1 LSRYAVTALVL
12 CLLGGTAVALGI
24 IEGFKLEKNP
34 ISGPLIDKTF
44 SPVCRCPQRVAHI
57 QFRLRNTGTLTL
69 AVVAADGKVVRTLA
83 DNKRFFHGMKRFDWD
98 GRDDAGKIVPDGFYR
113 LRLHFGG
120 QHRTIVMPRGT
131 IVDTKRPT
139 VTLVSIKPR
148 VFSPNGDRVHDLV
161 SIRYRVNEPAKVNV
175 LVDGKVAI
183 RGYYSRTAGTLYWPG
198 TVRGRTLPAGTYAIG
213 LVAQDQAGNVSSVSR
228 TPSVRIHYLSL
239 PASSFTTKKG
249 TVLTIPVL
257 TDARAVHWRFQ
268 GRTGTSY
275 RRRVVIRPTKAGT
288 FPLVVAAGGHEDRAT
303 VLVRS

>member
-1 LSRYAVTALVL
+1 MTALVL

-69 AVVAADGKVVRTLA
+69 AVVAANGKVVRTLV

-98 GRDDAGKIVPDGFYR
+98 GRDNAGQVVPDGFYK

-131 IVDTKRPT
+131 IVDTKRPA
-139 VTLVSIKPR
+139 VTLVSVKPR

-161 SIRYRVNEPAKVNV
+161 SIHYRVNEPAKVNV

-183 RGYYSRTAGTLYWPG
+183 RGYYSRTSGTLYWPG
-198 TVRGRTLPAGTYAIG
+198 TVRGRTLPEGTYSIG
-213 LVAQDQAGNVSSVSR
+213 LVAEDPAGNLSTPSR
-228 TPSVRIHYLSL
+228 TLGVQIHYLSL
-239 PASSFTTKKG
+239 PASSFAARKG
-249 TVLTIPVL
+249 SVLTIPVL

-268 GRTGTSY
+268 GHTGTSY
-275 RRRVVIRPTKAGT
+275 KRRVVIRPTKAGT
-288 FPLVVAAGGHEDRAT
+288 FPLVVAAAGHNESAT
-303 VLVRS
+303 VVVSP

>member
-1 LSRYAVTALVL
+1 MSRYAVTALVL

-57 QFRLRNTGTLTL
+57 QFRLRNTGALTL
-69 AVVAADGKVVRTLA
+69 AVVAENGKVVRTIV
-83 DNKRFFHGMKRFDWD
+83 DNKRFFHGRKRFDWD
-98 GRDDAGKIVPDGFYR
+98 GRDDAGQVVPDGFYK

-139 VTLVSIKPR
+139 VTLVAVKPR

-161 SIRYRVNEPAKVNV
+161 SIHYRVSEPAKVNV

-183 RGYYSRTAGTLYWPG
+183 RGYYSRTTGTLYWPG
-198 TVRGRTLPAGTYAIG
+198 TVRGRTLPQGTYAVG
-213 LVAQDQAGNVSSVSR
+213 LVARDQAGNLSPPSR
-228 TPSVRIHYLSL
+228 TVAVQIHFLSL
-239 PASSFTTKKG
+239 PASSVTTKKG
-249 TVLTIPVL
+249 TVLTIPVR

-268 GRTGTSY
+268 GRAGMSY
-275 RRRVVIRPTKAGT
+275 KRRVVIRPTKAGT
-288 FPLVVAAGGHEDRAT
+288 FLLVVTAAGHQARAT
-303 VLVRS
+303 VVVRP

>member
-1 LSRYAVTALVL
+1 VTALVL

-69 AVVAADGKVVRTLA
+69 SVVAANGKVVRTLV

-98 GRDDAGKIVPDGFYR
+98 GHDDAGKVVPDGFYK

-131 IVDTKRPT
+131 IVDTKRPV
-139 VTLVSIKPR
+139 VTLVAIKPR

-161 SIRYRVNEPAKVNV
+161 SIRYRVSEAAKVNV
-175 LVDGKVAI
+175 LVDGRVAI

-213 LVAQDQAGNVSSVSR
+213 LVARDQAGNLSAVSR
-228 TPSVRIHYLSL
+228 TLGVRIHYLSL
-239 PASSFTTKKG
+239 PAASFTAKKG
-249 TVLTIPVL
+249 SVLTISVL
-257 TDARAVHWRFQ
+257 TDARAVQWRFQ

-275 RRRVVIRPTKAGT
+275 KRRVVIRPTRAGT
-288 FPLVVAAGGHEDRAT
+288 FPLVVAAGGHLDRAT
-303 VLVRS
+303 VRVRP